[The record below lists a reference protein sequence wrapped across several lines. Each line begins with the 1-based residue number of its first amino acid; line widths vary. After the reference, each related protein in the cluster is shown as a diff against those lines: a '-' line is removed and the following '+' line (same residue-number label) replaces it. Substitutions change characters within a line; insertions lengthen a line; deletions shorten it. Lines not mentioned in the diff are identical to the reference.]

1 MDRTSMDE
9 KRLQTLDRAEKLGI
23 SFMHMQFTDLMGIV
37 KAVTIP
43 IGQFRSALEDGIWFD
58 GSSIEGFARIAES
71 DMYLVPDVDTFS
83 PVPWSQLE
91 GTRTARIICDVYGP
105 NGEPFVGD
113 PRSIL
118 KRVLARVSEM
128 GLTYATGPELEF
140 FLFPI
145 DADGHVHMHPHD
157 EGSYFDLSTDQ
168 AIHVRKDMVNA
179 LQGLGIEVEASHHE
193 VAFGQHEIDFK
204 YGNALRSADNAVSLK
219 YAMKSVAKKN
229 GLHATFMPKPIFG
242 INGSGMHV
250 HQSLLSVKDGTN
262 AFTDLGS
269 EYGLSKMALSF
280 VAGQMVHARG
290 FCLVVAPLVN
300 SYKRLVP
307 GYEAPVYVS
316 WGRTNRSALLRV
328 PKTSKNNPAAT
339 RVELRCPDPSCNPYL
354 AFAVMLA
361 AGLDGI
367 EKGLVPPD
375 PIEEDIY
382 HLDAAEM
389 SRRNVATLPGSLAE
403 AIAEAEADSLV
414 RQTLG
419 DHTFGR
425 LIEAKSQEWDD
436 YRIHVHDWETERY
449 LATY

>member
-1 MDRTSMDE
+1 MSPVGLDE
-9 KRLQTLDRAEKLGI
+9 KKSRVLAKAEELGI
-23 SFMHMQFTDLMGIV
+23 SFVHLQFTDLMGIV

-43 IGQFRSALEDGIWFD
+43 INQFGKALEDGIWFD

-71 DMYLVPDVDTFS
+71 DMYLVPDADTFS
-83 PVPWSQLE
+83 PVPWSQLN
-91 GTRTARIICDVYGP
+91 GTKTARTICDVYGP
-105 NGEPFVGD
+105 NGEPFAGD

-118 KRVLARVSEM
+118 KKTLAKAAEKGYV
-128 GLTYATGPELEF
+128 YATGPELEF
-140 FLFPI
+140 FLFPL
-145 DADGHVHMHPHD
+145 DANGQVIVEPNDHG
-157 EGSYFDLSTDQ
+157 GYFDLTTDQ
-168 AIHVRKDMVNA
+168 SVHVRKDMVNA
-179 LQGLGIEVEASHHE
+179 LQGMGIEVEASHHE
-193 VAFGQHEIDFK
+193 VAYGQQEIDFR
-204 YGNALRSADNAVSLK
+204 YGDALRSADNAITLK

-250 HQSLLSVKDGTN
+250 HQSLLTHESDENV
-262 AFTDLGS
+262 FTDQSS
-269 EYGLSKMALSF
+269 EYGLSKIAMSF
-280 VAGQMVHARG
+280 IAGQMAHARG

-328 PKTSKNNPAAT
+328 PRVSKNNPQAT

-367 EKGLVPPD
+367 DKGMVPPP

-382 HLDAAEM
+382 HLDEASLKQRHVE
-389 SRRNVATLPGSLAE
+389 TLPGSLAE
-403 AIAEAEADSLV
+403 AIAEAEKDPLI
-414 RQTLG
+414 RDTLG
-419 DHTFGR
+419 AHTFDR
-425 LIEAKSQEWDD
+425 LIEAKRLEWDE
-436 YRIHVHDWETERY
+436 YRIRVHPWEMERY